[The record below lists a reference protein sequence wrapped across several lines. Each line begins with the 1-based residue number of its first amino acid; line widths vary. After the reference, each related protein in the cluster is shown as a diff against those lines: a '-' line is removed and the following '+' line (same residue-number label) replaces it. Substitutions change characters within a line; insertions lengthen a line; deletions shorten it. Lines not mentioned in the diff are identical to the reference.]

1 MKNTRNLRVYYTHQI
16 KSDNNS
22 IFANDKT
29 YYQVPLIR
37 LQGQWLQSA
46 GFNPSDEIVI
56 TVSKGKI
63 DITKK

>member
-1 MKNTRNLRVYYTHQI
+1 MKNTRYLRVYYTHQF

-22 IFANDKT
+22 IFAKAKT

-37 LQGQWLQSA
+37 LQGRWLQSA
-46 GFNPSDEIVI
+46 GFNPSDEIVV

-63 DITKK
+63 KITKK